1 MPGGSKTDL
10 SPDFTAFYDATWGR
24 TAACAYAITGDL
36 VVCLV
41 NRLLFG
47 W

>member
-24 TAACAYAITGDL
+24 TVACAYAIESPL
-36 VVCLV
+36 QL
-41 NRLLFG
+41 
-47 W
+47 